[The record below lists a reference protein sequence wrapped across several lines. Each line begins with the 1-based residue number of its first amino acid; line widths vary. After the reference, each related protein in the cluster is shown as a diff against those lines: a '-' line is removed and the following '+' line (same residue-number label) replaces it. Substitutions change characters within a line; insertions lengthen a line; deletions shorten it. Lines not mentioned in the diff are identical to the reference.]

1 MVSRASSTFT
11 LGLHRHCTISTLEG
25 MNDLTW
31 NLGLLYQSLTNP
43 QLHTDLK
50 TAQSRADAF
59 ATAYKSKLSSLEP
72 TAALTALE
80 ELYSISKLA
89 NRPVWFARLSF
100 DLDTANLEAKALLD
114 MLRGIHAKISNTLTF
129 AWLELAALPDDVF
142 SAWSAAPELSDY
154 TYFLSEARKSMPYQR
169 SELEEQVLRQ
179 KNLTGIQAWVQ
190 LYGEICSNIKIPFTI
205 DGQEKL
211 LTLDQVRALRTRAD
225 RNIRREAT
233 TALFA
238 AFEEREHVLSYIFNT
253 VFQDYKQETL
263 ELRGYPHLLE
273 PTVINDGI
281 TREDVQMLFDATA
294 KNVGVIQEF
303 FKLKANILGITDFSS
318 FDVLAP
324 LEAVDETF
332 DYATGKELVLK
343 AFERL
348 DPSIKDLAADFF
360 NGRIDVLPRAGKR
373 GGAYCWGSNPNDPAF
388 ILLNYN
394 ERIDDVFT
402 LAHELGHGVHHELS
416 RIQKPVNSG
425 HTTSLAETA
434 STFAEMLLADVL
446 LETATP
452 TQKREILAGLLEKAA
467 STLFRQVQITQWE
480 LKAHEERGKGVV
492 SSARFS
498 ELWLETLK
506 DIYGDAV
513 QFTDG
518 DAWAWSSIPHTLNY
532 RFYCYSYAF
541 GMLLVLALYQQYK
554 LEGASTF
561 APKYKRFLASGNKAS
576 PAVLLAELGIDTKDP
591 KFWESGFAVVKSWLE
606 QFKAL

>member
-1 MVSRASSTFT
+1 
-11 LGLHRHCTISTLEG
+11 

-31 NLGLLYQSLTNP
+31 NLGLLYQSLSDP
-43 QLHTDLK
+43 QLHIDLE
-50 TAQSRADAF
+50 TAQSRADVF
-59 ATAYKSKLSSLEP
+59 AATYKGKFSSLEP
-72 TAALTALE
+72 EAALAALD

-100 DLDTANLEAKALLD
+100 DLDTANLERKALLD
-114 MLRGIHAKISNTLTF
+114 QLRTIQAKVLNTTTF
-129 AWLELAALPDDVF
+129 AWLELSNLPDDIF
-142 SAWSAAPELSDY
+142 AMWSAAPELSDY

-169 SELEEQVLRQ
+169 SELEENVLRQ
-179 KNLTGIQAWVQ
+179 KNLTGVQAWVQ
-190 LYGEICSNIKIPFTI
+190 LYGEICSNIKIPFTV
-205 DGQEKL
+205 DRQEKH

-238 AFEEREHVLSYIFNT
+238 AFEEREHVLTYIFNT
-253 VFQDYKQETL
+253 VFQDYKFEQL
-263 ELRGYPHLLE
+263 ELRGYLHLLE
-273 PTVINDGI
+273 PTVMNDGI

-303 FKLKANILGITDFSS
+303 FSVKAKLLGITDFSS

-324 LEAVDETF
+324 LEAIDETF
-332 DYATGKELVLK
+332 DFATGTDLVLK
-343 AFERL
+343 AFENL
-348 DPSIKDLAADFF
+348 DPNIKDLAADFF
-360 NGRIDVLPRAGKR
+360 NGRIDVLPKAGKR
-373 GGAYCWGSNPNDPAF
+373 GGAYCWGSNPADPAF

-394 ERIDDVFT
+394 DRLDDVFT

-452 TQKREILAGLLEKAA
+452 IQKREILAGLLEKAA

-480 LKAHEERGKGVV
+480 LKAHEERAKGVV
-492 SSARFS
+492 SSERFS
-498 ELWLETLK
+498 ELWLETFK
-506 DIYGDAV
+506 DVYGDAV
-513 QFTDG
+513 AATSG
-518 DAWAWSSIPHTLNY
+518 DRWAWSSIPHTLNY

-561 APKYKRFLASGNKAS
+561 APKYKRFLSSGNKAS

-591 KFWESGFAVVKSWLE
+591 KFWENGFAVVKDWLE
-606 QFKAL
+606 QFKALV

>member
-1 MVSRASSTFT
+1 
-11 LGLHRHCTISTLEG
+11 

-31 NLGLLYQSLTNP
+31 NLGLLYNSLSDP
-43 QLHTDLK
+43 QLKTDLE
-50 TAQSRADAF
+50 TAQSCADAF
-59 ATAYKSKLSSLEP
+59 VSAYKGQISSLEP
-72 TAALTALE
+72 VAALTALD
-80 ELYSISKLA
+80 ELYSISSLA

-100 DLDTANLEAKALLD
+100 DLDTANLESKALLD
-114 MLRGIHAKISNTLTF
+114 QLRGIQAKVLNTTTF
-129 AWLELAALPDDVF
+129 AWLELSNLPDDVF
-142 SAWSAAPELSDY
+142 ATWSADTTLKDYWYSLSQD
-154 TYFLSEARKSMPYQR
+154 RKFKPYLR

-179 KNLTGIQAWVQ
+179 KNLTGVQAWVQ
-190 LYGEICSNIKIPFTI
+190 LYGEICSNIKIPFTV
-205 DGQEKL
+205 DGQEKQ

-225 RNIRREAT
+225 RNIRRVAT

-238 AFEEREHVLSYIFNT
+238 AFEEREHILTYIYNT
-253 VFQDYKQETL
+253 VYQDYKQETL

-281 TREDVQMLFDATA
+281 TREDVQMLFDATS

-303 FKLKANILGITDFSS
+303 FGIKAKLLGITDFSS
-318 FDVLAP
+318 FDILAP
-324 LEAVDETF
+324 LEAVDEIF
-332 DYATGKELVLK
+332 SFPQGQELVLK
-343 AFERL
+343 AFENL
-348 DPSIKDLAADFF
+348 DPTIKDLAADFF
-360 NGRIDVLPRAGKR
+360 NGRIDVLPRGGKR
-373 GGAYCWGSNPNDPAF
+373 GGAYCWGSNPADPAF

-394 ERIDDVFT
+394 ERMDDVFT

-452 TQKREILAGLLEKAA
+452 IQKREILAGLLEKAA

-480 LKAHEERGKGVV
+480 LKAHTERGQGVV
-492 SSARFS
+492 SSARYS

-506 DIYGDAV
+506 DIYGQSV
-513 QFTDG
+513 QFTEG
-518 DAWAWSSIPHTLNY
+518 DKWAWASIPHTLNY

-554 LEGASTF
+554 LEGAATF

-591 KFWESGFAVVKSWLE
+591 KFWESGFAVVKSWCD